1 MGREMSSAKVVVIK
15 SKIVPTSTREL
26 DELRLASMIERG
38 FNLLC
43 GTQDIKEAI
52 SQIFS
57 PTDRVGIKINTIG
70 GRNISTRPELS
81 LSLANLLVRSGLQ
94 EKNIIIWDRTNREL
108 REAGYRLATDKAG
121 LKVFAT
127 DTEGVGYETELVS
140 HLNIGSLFSTI
151 LSNFITASISLAILK
166 DHGLAGVTAG
176 MKNYF
181 GAIHNPNKYHDDRC
195 DPFVAQVF
203 DAPPVKS
210 RHRLTVIDA
219 LAVQFHRGPSY
230 HARWSAKFGGLVFS
244 LDPVAADA
252 AGWRII
258 DRLRQ
263 EAGLPT
269 LEAEGR
275 PPGYLATAEK
285 MGLGRSAAEVVE
297 KTVEAGP

>member
-1 MGREMSSAKVVVIK
+1 MESVASSRVVVVR
-15 SKIVPTSTREL
+15 SPAVWTAAGAL
-26 DELRLASMIERG
+26 DPAVVARMFVRG
-38 FNLLC
+38 FLELA
-43 GTQDIKEAI
+43 DEREEARAAAAL
-52 SQIFS
+52 FR
-57 PTDRVGIKINTIG
+57 PGDRVGIKVNTIG
-70 GRNISTRPELS
+70 GKAISTRPEVAHA
-81 LSLANLLVRSGLQ
+81 LAGCLVRGGVAA
-94 EKNIIIWDRTNREL
+94 KDIVIWDRTTREL
-108 REAGYRLATDKAG
+108 RDAGYAVNTGRSGVRVYGTDAAG
-121 LKVFAT
+121 A
-127 DTEGVGYETELVS
+127 GYESEPLS
-140 HLNIGSLFSTI
+140 HLDVGSLFSRI
-151 LSNFITASISLAILK
+151 LTETVTASISLAILK

-244 LDPVAADA
+244 LDPVAADT

-285 MGLGRSAAEVVE
+285 MGLGRSAAEIVE

>member
-1 MGREMSSAKVVVIK
+1 MESVASSRVVVVR
-15 SKIVPTSTREL
+15 SPAVWTAAGAL
-26 DELRLASMIERG
+26 DPAVVARMFVRG
-38 FNLLC
+38 FLELA
-43 GTQDIKEAI
+43 DEREEARAAAAL
-52 SQIFS
+52 FR
-57 PTDRVGIKINTIG
+57 PGDRVGIKVNTIG
-70 GRNISTRPELS
+70 GKAISTRPEVAHA
-81 LSLANLLVRSGLQ
+81 LAGCLVRGGVAA
-94 EKNIIIWDRTNREL
+94 KDIVIWDRTTREL
-108 REAGYRLATDKAG
+108 RDAGYAVNTGRSGVRVYGTDAAG
-121 LKVFAT
+121 A
-127 DTEGVGYETELVS
+127 GYESEPLS
-140 HLNIGSLFSTI
+140 HLDVGSLFSRI
-151 LSNFITASISLAILK
+151 LTETVTASISLAILK

-244 LDPVAADA
+244 LDPVAADT